1 MIRHIWEKL
10 LVSYYSPCG
19 PWTSSL
25 NKACPRP
32 IESRTC
38 FSKIMVLCALF
49 KAPIQ
54 VHEPSLPCQW
64 DTDMEQSLGHFW
76 LGISPRLGG
85 RNGNSMTKIT
95 SSVHHMSQAEHVISR
110 LAILIVWFPEP
121 QKSPRKLL
129 EIQTLTPSQ
138 TALET
143 QRGGV
148 SNHLTFNQIS
158 GWSSDSY

>member
-1 MIRHIWEKL
+1 MVR
-10 LVSYYSPCG
+10 G
-19 PWTSSL
+19 PAASTGLSQTHW
-25 NKACPRP
+25 
-32 IESRTC
+32 IRTC
-38 FSKIMVLCALF
+38 FSKIPWCS
-49 KAPIQ
+49 
-54 VHEPSLPCQW
+54 VHCLRSPYPGTWTKSPLSVRHRHGAI
-64 DTDMEQSLGHFW
+64 TRTLW

-110 LAILIVWFPEP
+110 LAILIVWFPEQ

-143 QRGGV
+143 QREECPIIWL
-148 SNHLTFNQIS
+148 LTRSLGEVLIPTKVWEQWF
-158 GWSSDSY
+158 